1 MRKFLSS
8 TAGATFNQET
18 PDLTFCVRKECVEL
32 IFKVKPAVYVIISM
46 SHSKEGKVMLLANW
60 DRYFER
66 IKNPQVQM
74 PQLKK
79 CCPTVYAMLS
89 GEDPDGV
96 REYEVFSRTDYAHGF
111 AIEVDVPSNLP
122 VIRCIDKSVCD
133 AALLLVIKSLK
144 MYNELFKNPPFPA
157 WKTGLDELWN

>member
-1 MRKFLSS
+1 M
-8 TAGATFNQET
+8 
-18 PDLTFCVRKECVEL
+18 EL

-133 AALLLVIKSLK
+133 AALLLVNKSLK

-157 WKTGLDELWN
+157 WKIGLDELWN